1 MRKNGSVLNQQQP
14 IPKFMTRSCYLG
26 KESAPHEFNKKK
38 ELSISLQQFKFKLNR
53 PPSQLNQS
61 TEISQ
66 SRTPTRSKPEI
77 APPLEYKSL
86 IQKLINSD
94 VNNNNEDGSYNTK
107 LSQPNLWKINNPKS
121 AQEKVLQCVRK
132 KIEMRKNISKCKTDL
147 AREFE
152 ISPFVFKSS
161 KQLEKNR
168 SSRQSIIKPK
178 SKPFE

>member
-1 MRKNGSVLNQQQP
+1 
-14 IPKFMTRSCYLG
+14 MTRSSYLG

-66 SRTPTRSKPEI
+66 RTPTRSKPEI

-107 LSQPNLWKINNPKS
+107 LS
-121 AQEKVLQCVRK
+121 
-132 KIEMRKNISKCKTDL
+132 
-147 AREFE
+147 
-152 ISPFVFKSS
+152 
-161 KQLEKNR
+161 
-168 SSRQSIIKPK
+168 
-178 SKPFE
+178 